1 MSTDYILYALM
12 ALTLIGLALIMIERK
27 VYRIIIYTAVFSL
40 IISGIY
46 LVLGSPDVAM
56 AEAAI
61 GAYAIIFMIVMAEKY
76 YKRDRVDENGKKKPP
91 VKIPKGT
98 ASVPQILLGLVFV
111 GGLAVLFFHFA
122 PTGIEANI
130 ELRTDYLLLSGE
142 QVGGQNVIGA
152 ILMAYRLY
160 DTLFEALLLV
170 IAIMAVSHLS
180 WLGKDYITEG
190 RRSDIQKDK
199 VAFYS
204 IRIISPLILMFG
216 IYLVANGHISAGGG
230 FQGGL
235 AIACFFICRY
245 MIHNIYDMPVKKVL
259 KMEEI
264 VFMALVVVAVLTI
277 FVGSDWVPYQHTVLF
292 QNFQLIVAN
301 SLVGVKVACGFFIL
315 FYRYITIERSEKVE

>member
-1 MSTDYILYALM
+1 MSADYILYALM
-12 ALTLIGLALIMIERK
+12 GITAISILMIMFERK
-27 VYRIIIYTAVFSL
+27 VYRIIIYTAIFSL

-76 YKRDRVDENGKKKPP
+76 YKRDKTDAEGKKKAP
-91 VKIPKGT
+91 VVISK
-98 ASVPQILLGLVFV
+98 ASSSLPQVLGGLVFV
-111 GGLAVLFFHFA
+111 GALAALFVHFA
-122 PTGIEANI
+122 PTSVEANL
-130 ELRTDYLLLSGE
+130 ELRTDYLLRAGDE
-142 QVGGQNVIGA
+142 VGGQNVIGA

-180 WLGKDYITEG
+180 WLGKDYITKG
-190 RRSDIQKDK
+190 RKSDIQKDK

-245 MIHNIYDMPVKKVL
+245 MIHDIYDMPVKKVL

-264 VFMALVVVAVLTI
+264 VFMALVIVAVLTI
-277 FVGSDWVPYQHTVLF
+277 FLNVDVPYQHTVLF
-292 QNFQLIVAN
+292 QNFQLIAAN
-301 SLVGVKVACGFFIL
+301 ALVGVKVACGFFIL
-315 FYRYITIERSEKVE
+315 FYRYITIERTEKLEK

>member
-1 MSTDYILYALM
+1 MMDYILYALM
-12 ALTLIGLALIMIERK
+12 ALTAIGLLFIMLERR
-27 VYRIIIYTAVFSL
+27 VYRIIIYTAIFSL

-61 GAYAIIFMIVMAEKY
+61 GAYAIIFLIVVAEKY
-76 YKRDRVDENGKKKPP
+76 YKRDRIDAKGNKVAP
-91 VKIPKGT
+91 VTIPKKG
-98 ASVPQILLGLVFV
+98 ASLPQILLGFVFV
-111 GGLAVLFFHFA
+111 GGLAALFLHFV
-122 PTGIEANI
+122 PTGIEANLD
-130 ELRTDYLLLSGE
+130 LRTDYLLLSGE

-170 IAIMAVSHLS
+170 IAVMAVSHLS
-180 WLGKDYITEG
+180 WLGKDYVTDG
-190 RRSDIQKDK
+190 RKSDIQKDK

-216 IYLVANGHISAGGG
+216 IYLIANGHISAGGG

-235 AIACFFICRY
+235 AVACFFICRY

-277 FVGSDWVPYQHTVLF
+277 FIGSEWVPYQHTVLF
-292 QNFQLIVAN
+292 QNFQLIAAN
-301 SLVGVKVACGFFIL
+301 SLVGIKVACGFFIL
-315 FYRYITIERSEKVE
+315 FYRYITIERTEK